1 MLGFFSRS
9 VTLGICTIM
18 PLLALGAC
26 SADKGEASPV
36 DGEDAG
42 SVEQGV
48 TSDLACDDAS
58 FTGSIT
64 GGFLSDSPFIRVNKT
79 PENYS
84 AFNNDCY
91 NPAANGECWAS
102 PGTSTR
108 RLSSTSKSGEERF
121 VARRSRR

>member
-26 SADKGEASPV
+26 SADKGEASQV